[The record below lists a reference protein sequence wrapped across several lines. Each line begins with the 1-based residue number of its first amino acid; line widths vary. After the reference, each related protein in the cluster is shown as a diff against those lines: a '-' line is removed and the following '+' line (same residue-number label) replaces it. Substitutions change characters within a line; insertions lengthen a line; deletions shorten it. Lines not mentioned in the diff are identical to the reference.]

1 MKKITENE
9 LKTST
14 NMLREYMRVIEQAIP
29 SAPPPIGISG
39 TPNTG
44 SQKYTQPAL
53 GSTAVAPPPQPRIAT
68 QQAQTPNINQASA
81 TAARPVTSNQNA
93 DIEDWNKLMGNKQST
108 MPSGR
113 AEDPMNRPPGQPPNL
128 GTGQQYWTPP
138 GGNTTPSTGQNT
150 DPDAGLAAAIA
161 SASPPS
167 YDSNASFDPT
177 NDPTNTWGPDQ
188 TWATPAQSATQAAAQ
203 TGAKKPTT
211 AKAPAKSTAKSN
223 PMVKDLQQKLNAMGA
238 NLKVDGIMGPST
250 QAAMRKY
257 QYVTPG
263 SQQGQML
270 GSQTAGMNQPAAT
283 TPATQPTPRV
293 SGADQARGAFATES
307 VRYSED
313 PTLAR
318 IIGLAGL

>member
-1 MKKITENE
+1 
-9 LKTST
+9 
-14 NMLREYMRVIEQAIP
+14 MLREYMRVIEQAMP
-29 SAPPPIGISG
+29 SAPPHIGISG

-44 SQKYTQPAL
+44 SQKYNQPAP
-53 GSTAVAPPPQPRIAT
+53 GSTAVVEPPQPRVAA
-68 QQAQTPNINQASA
+68 QQAQTPNTNQTPPKWEPQGANLDGTNAPTSMGDW
-81 TAARPVTSNQNA
+81 TEPGYSGPVTPQTPTSTRWNPNAPVSFAPAVAGPTVSHDPASNL
-93 DIEDWNKLMGNKQST
+93 DGST
-108 MPSGR
+108 PGSQPVPS
-113 AEDPMNRPPGQPPNL
+113 
-128 GTGQQYWTPP
+128 TPP
-138 GGNTTPSTGQNT
+138 P
-150 DPDAGLAAAIA
+150 
-161 SASPPS
+161 
-167 YDSNASFDPT
+167 
-177 NDPTNTWGPDQ
+177 
-188 TWATPAQSATQAAAQ
+188 AAQ

-307 VRYSED
+307 VRYGED

>member
-14 NMLREYMRVIEQAIP
+14 NMLREYMRVIEQAMP
-29 SAPPPIGISG
+29 SAPPHIGISG
-39 TPNTG
+39 NPNTG
-44 SQKYTQPAL
+44 SL
-53 GSTAVAPPPQPRIAT
+53 PPQP
-68 QQAQTPNINQASA
+68 PNTNQASA
-81 TAARPVTSNQNA
+81 TAARPITSNQTA
-93 DIEDWNKLMGNKQST
+93 DIEAWNELMGNKQST
-108 MPSGR
+108 MPSGQ
-113 AEDPMNRPPGQPPNL
+113 AEDPMNRLPGQPPNL

-138 GGNTTPSTGQNT
+138 GGNITPSTGQNT
-150 DPDAGLAAAIA
+150 DSDAELAAAIA
-161 SASPPS
+161 SASPQTPTSTRWNPNSPISLAPAVAEPTVSHDPARNSDGSTPGSQPVPS
-167 YDSNASFDPT
+167 
-177 NDPTNTWGPDQ
+177 
-188 TWATPAQSATQAAAQ
+188 TPPPAAQ

-307 VRYSED
+307 VRYGED